1 MDSLRGNKGYV
12 HTADKGGPLC
22 DSSDFLKQHTYFSF
36 FKSDPGHLY
45 VVMNWMCTCCFAL
58 RLYSKQS

>member
-22 DSSDFLKQHTYFSF
+22 DSSDFLYDNVNNILIFLFSNLI
-36 FKSDPGHLY
+36 PAIYMWL
-45 VVMNWMCTCCFAL
+45 
-58 RLYSKQS
+58 